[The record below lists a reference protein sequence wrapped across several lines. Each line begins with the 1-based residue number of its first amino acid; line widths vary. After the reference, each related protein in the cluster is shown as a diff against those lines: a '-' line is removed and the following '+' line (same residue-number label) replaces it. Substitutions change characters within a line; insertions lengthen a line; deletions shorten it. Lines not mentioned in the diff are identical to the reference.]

1 MRKTN
6 SLMLIIFLLTGLTL
20 SAQNQTSSLPYL
32 IKRAIEISPNIKM
45 LQSKLSAAREN
56 IQIGTHLSDPVVNIG
71 LVNVPVNT
79 FSLNQEAMTA
89 KVLGLTQAIP
99 YPGSLKAKAD
109 VKAVDTSI
117 IRQEIV
123 ELQNQIRDQVSELYF
138 NLQEKRKEIKLSRE
152 SIDLLQQVSVV
163 AKRKFEV
170 GSASLQ
176 NIILVEVQLTRLK
189 DKIESLSGEGQALQA
204 QINAYLLRNDSIL
217 ITTTKILPI
226 KVQNLKTESLLK
238 LAEQNRPLLKGIK
251 LYENKARLQQKE
263 AEYAFYPNFKIGFQ
277 YSQRSFNSV
286 TGMNYPDFLGLVVGV
301 TIPINYGGKKTAKVN
316 QARYLQRLYKQQYN
330 TSLQVLQ
337 QHFGK
342 INSRL
347 SALQNREK
355 LVSKTLLPQTIQ
367 SYQAAMADY
376 QVNKI
381 DFVNV
386 VKAEGAILKIKTE
399 LAIIR
404 TAYNKNKAKLE
415 FLSGTRSN
423 LIIKYKTQTN
433 E

>member
-1 MRKTN
+1 MRKKN
-6 SLMLIIFLLTGLTL
+6 ALLLIAFLLTGWSL
-20 SAQNQTSSLPYL
+20 SAQNQKDPLPNL
-32 IKRAIEISPNIKM
+32 INRAIEVNPNIKM
-45 LQSKLSAAREN
+45 LQAKLHAAREN
-56 IQIGTHLSDPVVNIG
+56 IQIGTHLSDPVLSLG
-71 LVNVPVNT
+71 LMNVPTNT

-109 VKAVDTSI
+109 VKSMDTLI
-117 IRQEIV
+117 IRQQIAD
-123 ELQNQIRDQVSELYF
+123 LNNNIRDMVSELYF
-138 NLQEKRKEIKLSRE
+138 SLQEKRKEVDLANE
-152 SIDLLQQVSVV
+152 SVDLLKQISLV

-170 GSASLQ
+170 GTASLQ
-176 NIILVEVQLTRLK
+176 NIILIEVQLTRLK
-189 DKIESLSGEGQALQA
+189 DKIESLNGEEQAIQA

-217 ITTTKILPI
+217 IPTTKILPI
-226 KVQNLKTESLLK
+226 EVQNIKTESLLK
-238 LAEQNRPLLKGIK
+238 LAEQHRPLLKGIK

-263 AEYAFYPNFKIGFQ
+263 AKFAFYPNFKVGVQ
-277 YSQRSFNSV
+277 YSQRSYNSIS
-286 TGMNYPDFLGLVVGV
+286 GMNYPDFLGVVVGV

-316 QARYLQRLYKQQYN
+316 RTRYLQDLYKQQYN

-355 LVSKTLLPQTIQ
+355 LVSKTLLPQAIQ

-386 VKAEGAILKIKTE
+386 MKAEDAILKIKTE
-399 LAIIR
+399 LAVIR

-415 FLSGTRSN
+415 FLSGTGSN
-423 LIIKYKTQTN
+423 
-433 E
+433 